1 MKTIERIEQAKN
13 QNATLEDLQINRT
26 FYWAYIRTQETKNET
41 INFEDVIWE
50 NDVEE
55 IIKHC
60 KEFEISEI
68 TISSNYTGL
77 LDIIATFQEQG
88 CVLEGLTKVY
98 SRFTDIRTGDFEVKN
113 AVKIIIK

>member
-1 MKTIERIEQAKN
+1 
-13 QNATLEDLQINRT
+13 
-26 FYWAYIRTQETKNET
+26 
-41 INFEDVIWE
+41 
-50 NDVEE
+50 
-55 IIKHC
+55 
-60 KEFEISEI
+60 
-68 TISSNYTGL
+68 L